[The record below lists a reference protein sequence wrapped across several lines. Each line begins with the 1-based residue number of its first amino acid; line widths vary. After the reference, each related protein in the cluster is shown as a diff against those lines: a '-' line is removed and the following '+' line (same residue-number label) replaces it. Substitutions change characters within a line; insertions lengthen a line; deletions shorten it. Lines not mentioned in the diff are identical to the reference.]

1 MTDGRLE
8 NGLPKGPQKCS
19 EVGQPVLCYD
29 NGIYRPSKGW
39 HRRAKTETGGGK
51 LTLFHKPSAVRPTE
65 MRALALSK
73 SGQEIKDTSSIPQ
86 ISNLSG
92 PQAGWDAFPQM
103 AAPLSVEATV
113 LRRAGARPPTRPLP
127 LPCPTSTAKL

>member
-1 MTDGRLE
+1 MFLMTDGRSE
-8 NGLPKGPQKCS
+8 TGLPKGPQKCS

-29 NGIYRPSKGW
+29 IGIYCPSKGW
-39 HRRAKTETGGGK
+39 HIRAKTETGGGK
-51 LTLFHKPSAVRPTE
+51 LTLFHEPSAVRPTE

-92 PQAGWDAFPQM
+92 PQTGWDALPQM
-103 AAPLSVEATV
+103 VAPLSVEATGE
-113 LRRAGARPPTRPLP
+113 LGLGLPTPPGHPAW
-127 LPCPTSTAKL
+127 TAKL